1 MPAADRMSRWTALPL
16 LIPPCCASC
25 AGLARNDQGPLQPQ
39 AVSGPGQVKKSFI
52 LGQASVNA
60 EITVGNSGQ
69 ACSFILFKPD
79 LQIVLDAA
87 LVTSQPEHGRA
98 AAALINAERQAT
110 VSYAPHPGHVGPDHF
125 GIALEPNDRGVTFA
139 VTVQPSAPAS

>member
-1 MPAADRMSRWTALPL
+1 MPPARTGRWTVFSLLVPL
-16 LIPPCCASC
+16 CCVSC
-25 AGLARNDQGPLQPQ
+25 AGLATNDRGVLQPQ
-39 AVSGPGQVKKSFI
+39 TVSGPCQVKKFFI
-52 LGQASVNA
+52 LRLTSVHA
-60 EITVGNSGQ
+60 DMTVGNTGQ
-69 ACSFILFKPD
+69 ACSLTLFKPD